1 MSSPTAVRE
10 KIVARDLGL
19 IYPNAATGGSHT
31 VLKGFDL
38 SVRDGEFLSL
48 LGPSGCGKSTFLNV
62 LAGLVPPTS
71 GDIRVDGAPVAA
83 VRQKLG
89 FVFQGYALFPWRTV
103 RKNVEAGLEIRGR
116 HRAERRI
123 EAERFLQLVGL
134 HEFADH
140 YPHQLS
146 GGMRQRVA
154 IARALAYRPEIL
166 LMDEPFGALDAQTR
180 ESLQQE
186 LLDIWEQHAKTV
198 VFVTHSIDEAIFL
211 SDRVAVLGRG
221 PGRVKEIIDIDLP
234 RPRNAALRHSADF
247 VALRQR
253 AWESLS
259 AELDAARDNASYAL
273 PDASSVASSPGVQHA

>member
-1 MSSPTAVRE
+1 MSTTTAPHE
-10 KIVARDLGL
+10 KIVARDLSL
-19 IYPNAATGGSHT
+19 TYTNAQTDTRHT
-31 VLKGFDL
+31 VLKRFDL
-38 SVRDGEFLSL
+38 AVREGEFLSL

-62 LAGLVPPTS
+62 LAGLTPPTS
-71 GDIRVDGAPVAA
+71 GDIRVDGDPVSA

-103 RKNVEAGLEIRGR
+103 RRNVEAGLEIRGMK
-116 HRAERRI
+116 RAERRS
-123 EAERFLQLVGL
+123 EAERFLRLVGL
-134 HEFADH
+134 LEFADH

-154 IARALAYRPEIL
+154 IARALAYGPEIL

-186 LLDIWEQHAKTV
+186 LLAIWEQSATTV

-211 SDRVAVLGRG
+211 SDRVAILGRG
-221 PGRVKEIIDIDLP
+221 PGRVKEIVDVDLP
-234 RPRNAALRHSADF
+234 RPRDAALRHSPAF
-247 VALRQR
+247 IALRQR

-259 AELDAARDNASYAL
+259 TELDARRTAEPEARAL
-273 PDASSVASSPGVQHA
+273 TGAHHV

>member
-1 MSSPTAVRE
+1 MNTAALRE
-10 KIVARDLGL
+10 KIVAHDLSL
-19 IYPNAATGGSHT
+19 TYVNAQTDTRHT
-31 VLKGFDL
+31 VLKRFDL
-38 SVRDGEFLSL
+38 AVREGEFLSL

-62 LAGLVPPTS
+62 LAGLMPPTS
-71 GDIRVDGAPVAA
+71 GDIRVDGAPVST

-103 RKNVEAGLEIRGR
+103 RRNVEAGLEIRGMK
-116 HRAERRI
+116 AAARRS
-123 EAERFLQLVGL
+123 EAERFLRLVGL
-134 HEFADH
+134 LDFADH

-154 IARALAYRPEIL
+154 IARALAYGPEIL

-180 ESLQQE
+180 ELLQQE
-186 LLDIWEQHAKTV
+186 LLAIWEHSATTV

-211 SDRVAVLGRG
+211 SDRVAILGRG
-221 PGRVKEIIDIDLP
+221 PGRVKEIIDVDLP
-234 RPRNAALRHSADF
+234 RPRDAALRHSPAF

-259 AELDAARDNASYAL
+259 AELDAQPQTPAL
-273 PDASSVASSPGVQHA
+273 SGAQHG